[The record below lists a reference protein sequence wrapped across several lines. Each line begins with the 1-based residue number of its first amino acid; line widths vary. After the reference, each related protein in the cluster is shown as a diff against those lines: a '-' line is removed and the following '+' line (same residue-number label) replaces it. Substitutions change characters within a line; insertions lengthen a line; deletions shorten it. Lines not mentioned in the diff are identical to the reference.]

1 MPTWVVGIGASGAN
15 ARDLVDAGIAAIAV
29 TPLFSLRA
37 QSRRYQNPAWG
48 GATRAPFVNAAVV
61 VDSALGPA
69 QVLSVLFSIERV
81 HGRLRTQKNAARTL
95 DLDILW
101 SSLVGRGATSASSQA
116 GHPTLP
122 HPRFLQRAFAV
133 IPAVEAMTL
142 ASVPLP
148 LSLQQAA
155 KTHALAPLVALP

>member
-1 MPTWVVGIGASGAN
+1 MPVYVVGVGASGAN
-15 ARDLVDAGIAAIAV
+15 AVDLVDAGIVGIGV
-29 TPLFSLRA
+29 TPWLSLRA

-61 VDSALGPA
+61 VESALGPS
-69 QVLSVLFSIERV
+69 QVLQALFVVERL

-101 SSLVGRGATSASSQA
+101 STATSTL
-116 GHPTLP
+116 HPTLP

-133 IPAVEAMTL
+133 LPAVEAMTAAGL
-142 ASVPLP
+142 ALP
-148 LSLQQAA
+148 LTLQQAA